1 MKLVSSKTPKKKK
14 LLFTKALSA
23 FMEQRSIWTERRAG
37 MVTQGSQG
45 GQEDRQ
51 WEAGS

>member
-1 MKLVSSKTPKKKK
+1 MKLVSSRTPKKNM
-14 LLFTKALSA
+14 LFKKALSA
-23 FMEQRSIWTERRAG
+23 FMEQRSIWTERCAG